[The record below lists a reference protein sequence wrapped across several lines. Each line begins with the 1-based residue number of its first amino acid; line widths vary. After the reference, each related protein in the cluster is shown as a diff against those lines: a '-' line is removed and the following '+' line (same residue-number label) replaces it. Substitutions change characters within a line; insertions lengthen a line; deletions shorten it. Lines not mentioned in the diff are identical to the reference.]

1 MDIRLP
7 LPAALRHRV
16 PAKENLWAHFI
27 SLILSPPVV
36 WTVWIYAVSL
46 PSAEDIGAALF
57 FASLFAGSICILPML
72 FVALMVRLG
81 KIGDLHMRESR
92 ERFIP
97 YSIAI
102 TLGLISELIFLRL
115 EAAPI
120 FLIVTLV
127 SIVELGIILLGTFFA
142 HISLH
147 AMAMSSIV
155 AATAVMYSFNQ
166 SLVFLPALLLVILA
180 RLVLQRHTAVQV
192 LLGVLIGLLTP
203 LAVVGF
209 WGALL

>member
-16 PAKENLWAHFI
+16 PAKEKLWAHII

-46 PSAEDIGAALF
+46 PSAEDISAALF
-57 FASLFAGSICILPML
+57 FASLFALSICILPML

-81 KIGDLHMRESR
+81 KIGDLHMRKSR

-102 TLGLISELIFLRL
+102 TLGLISEFIFLRL
-115 EAAPI
+115 DADPI

-127 SIVELGIILLGTFFA
+127 SIVELAIILLGTFFV

-155 AATAVMYSFNQ
+155 AATTLMFGFDR
-166 SLVFLPALLLVILA
+166 SLVFVPVLMLVILA

-203 LAVVGF
+203 LAVVSLLR
-209 WGALL
+209 ALI